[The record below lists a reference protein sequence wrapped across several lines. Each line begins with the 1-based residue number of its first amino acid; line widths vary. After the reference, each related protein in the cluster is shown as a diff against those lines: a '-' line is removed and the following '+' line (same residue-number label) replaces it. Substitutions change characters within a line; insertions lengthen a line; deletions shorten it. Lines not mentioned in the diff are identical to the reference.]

1 MAAITN
7 REAKRIAIRN
17 IVTVISADIANREDY
32 WQTHPE
38 TNGALTASDLALV
51 EREALAVMAVLE
63 RRADRLRSVRSGV
76 SGA

>member
-1 MAAITN
+1 MPAAITS

-17 IVTVISADIANREDY
+17 IVTVISADLANHEDY

-38 TNGALTASDLALV
+38 TNGVLTAADLALV
-51 EREALAVMAVLE
+51 EREALAVMVVLD

-76 SGA
+76 